1 MTKTCPSCSPPD
13 WATNVSE
20 TKSWVCLQGQHL
32 RWHWRLWGG
41 AIWCVD
47 RGPAR
52 GAVVICSDSDFPQQP
67 VTCYSEHCGT
77 DVAVLSEGSG
87 YVEILQNTS
96 WICA

>member
-13 WATNVSE
+13 WATNASE

-47 RGPAR
+47 AGPAR
-52 GAVVICSDSDFPQQP
+52 SCYDNWRESAKMFVTSALEGVV
-67 VTCYSEHCGT
+67 
-77 DVAVLSEGSG
+77 
-87 YVEILQNTS
+87 LQ
-96 WICA
+96 IGD